1 MNELIT
7 QLGVGGIFAVL
18 VIRSYIELTKAMKNG
33 KAGKEVNSVPPQLYR
48 DIKNVTDDTND
59 KIKGLYSMHSKT
71 DSDGLPVWYFPRS
84 IVKAQERIASSVEQT
99 TVHLKSLADSI
110 EKLESKQRR

>member
-18 VIRSYIELTKAMKNG
+18 VIRSFVELTKAMKNG
-33 KAGKEVNSVPPQLYR
+33 KANGAPQLYR